1 MSMKRAGRGLMFLT
15 PAVRR
20 GSAIVSH
27 STSQLLPRRT
37 AWLHLPVYTISLT
50 LHTMMPISSQSK
62 GQRLSPHSHD
72 TACGSVYLS
81 AYSYLHQGRG
91 HTIRSICLSFCLS
104 VCLSVCVQDYRKSN
118 QLISL
123 KLGDMI
129 GPTSWNNWLMFGGA
143 LVSDTDSGSL
153 FHFPYRCGIRD
164 FRRFL

>member
-1 MSMKRAGRGLMFLT
+1 MKRAGRGLMFLT

-62 GQRLSPHSHD
+62 GQCLSPHSHD

-104 VCLSVCVQDYRKSN
+104 VCLCAGLLQSN
-118 QLISL
+118 QPISSYYDWAYQTDELIN
-123 KLGDMI
+123 I
-129 GPTSWNNWLMFGGA
+129 WWWWCGPGYGFRIT
-143 LVSDTDSGSL
+143 
-153 FHFPYRCGIRD
+153 FPLPSPLPNRG
-164 FRRFL
+164 F